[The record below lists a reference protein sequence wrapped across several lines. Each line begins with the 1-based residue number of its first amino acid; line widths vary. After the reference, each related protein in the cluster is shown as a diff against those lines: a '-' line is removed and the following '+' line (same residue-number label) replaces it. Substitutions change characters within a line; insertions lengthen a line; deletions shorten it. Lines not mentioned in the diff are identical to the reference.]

1 MEISTKGVLKRFGD
15 EVLAT
20 EACTLHMTL
29 YNEIVKE
36 TKGFEKTLGVSVKHL
51 GTGEEASFNG
61 EELFPTASVFKVP
74 VIVELYRQVE
84 AGRLSLDNKLVL
96 KDSLKVPG
104 SGILKELSEGLEVSV
119 RDLSRLMMI
128 LSDNTATDMI
138 VERVGKENVN
148 ATMRR
153 LGLNNTLVLV
163 DCRDLLFD
171 LVGENSL
178 PEEEKTLDLY
188 LKLAKNGANKGSW
201 SLGTERNNVTT
212 PLEMN
217 RLLEFIVEGK
227 ATGRASCDLILA
239 TMEKCQTGEHRVP
252 KYLPEEKVKMQRKTG
267 SLPGIRNDVGVIT
280 ILATGEK
287 YCLSCFT
294 KGAQDV
300 YAAEEA
306 IAKVSRNVYQYFTA
320 GK

>member
-1 MEISTKGVLKRFGD
+1 
-15 EVLAT
+15 
-20 EACTLHMTL
+20 MTL
-29 YNEIVKE
+29 YTELVKE
-36 TKGFEKTLGVSVKHL
+36 TKGFEKVLGVAVKHL
-51 GTGEEASFNG
+51 GTGEEVSFNG

-74 VIVELYRQVE
+74 VIVELYRQ
-84 AGRLSLDNKLVL
+84 AGAGGLNLDSKMVL

-104 SGILKELSEGLEVSV
+104 SGILKELSEGLEVTV

-153 LGLNNTLVLV
+153 LGLNKTLVV
-163 DCRDLLFD
+163 ADCRDLLFD

-178 PEEEKTLDLY
+178 PDEEKTLDRY
-188 LKLAKNGANKGSW
+188 LQLAKAGANKGSW
-201 SLGTERNNVTT
+201 SLGTERNDVST

-217 RLLEFIVEGK
+217 KLLELIVEGQ
-227 ATGRASCDLILA
+227 AAGRAGCDAILA
-239 TMEKCQTGEHRVP
+239 TMEKCQTGEYRVP
-252 KYLPEEKVKMQRKTG
+252 KYLPAEKVKMNRKTG

-280 ILATGEK
+280 VLATGER
-287 YCLSCFT
+287 YCISCFS

-306 IAKVSRNVYQYFTA
+306 IARVSRSVYQYFTG

>member
-1 MEISTKGVLKRFGD
+1 
-15 EVLAT
+15 
-20 EACTLHMTL
+20 MTL
-29 YNEIVKE
+29 YNELVKE
-36 TKGFEKTLGVSVKHL
+36 TKGFEKVLGVAVKHL
-51 GTGEEASFNG
+51 GTGEEVSFNG

-74 VIVELYRQVE
+74 VIVELYRQ
-84 AGRLSLDNKLVL
+84 AGAGGLNLDSKMVL

-104 SGILKELSEGLEVSV
+104 SGILKELSEGLEVTV

-153 LGLNNTLVLV
+153 LGLNKTLVV
-163 DCRDLLFD
+163 ADCRDLLFD

-178 PEEEKTLDLY
+178 PDEEKTLDRY
-188 LKLAKNGANKGSW
+188 LQLAKAGANKGSW
-201 SLGTERNNVTT
+201 SLGTERNDVST

-217 RLLEFIVEGK
+217 KLLELIVEGQ
-227 ATGRASCDLILA
+227 AAGRAGCDAILA
-239 TMEKCQTGEHRVP
+239 TMEKCQTGEYRVP
-252 KYLPEEKVKMQRKTG
+252 KYLPAEKVKMNRKTG

-280 ILATGEK
+280 VLATGER
-287 YCLSCFT
+287 YCISCFS

-306 IAKVSRNVYQYFTA
+306 IARVSRSVYQYFTG